1 MIDHY
6 YSIIENSICSDKQ
19 KNLPY
24 QYSIIKIRK
33 DFPFD
38 FNAQRFTSLSNLKRY
53 SKVYNEF
60 KRGNSKGALKICENK
75 FILDIKDFIITPNDE
90 PFNLYAWDLL
100 NHTIYGKIEKDF
112 SGIHLIS
119 NINRYIKSI
128 IETKPPDRNG
138 IWEAEITVF
147 SPTKNKEFTKTSTLF
162 PKSWSPSDFMFEIH
176 YAFQKMIKKSN
187 SSYVAE
193 SSTKSGIPVRL
204 VMKNDKILSVY
215 PIYSESTL

>member
-6 YSIIENSICSDKQ
+6 YSILENTICSDKN

-24 QYSIIKIRK
+24 QYSIIKIQK
-33 DFPFD
+33 EFPFD

-60 KRGNSKGALKICENK
+60 KKGNPKGALRICENR
-75 FILDIKDFIITPNDE
+75 FILDIKDFILTPNDE

-119 NINRYIKSI
+119 NINRDIKSI
-128 IETKPPDRNG
+128 KETKPPDKNG

-147 SPTKNKEFTKTSTLF
+147 SSTKNKEFTKISTIF
-162 PKSWSPSDFMFEIH
+162 PKSWNPSKFMFEIH
-176 YAFQKMIKKSN
+176 HAIQNMTKKSN
-187 SSYVAE
+187 SDYVVE
-193 SSTKSGIPVRL
+193 SKTESGIPVRL
-204 VMKNDKILSVY
+204 VIKNDKILSAY
-215 PIYSESTL
+215 PIYSENIP